1 MYAGI
6 VTIEIEQL
14 LVQSLQLLG
23 LGMGAV
29 FVILLLLIAI
39 ISLVSKI
46 VPEEVTTSPGIVVP
60 KVDNSHI
67 AAISAAIHQH
77 RKNR

>member
-1 MYAGI
+1 MDIDA
-6 VTIEIEQL
+6 L

-29 FVILLLLIAI
+29 FVILIALIAI
-39 ISLVSKI
+39 ITIVSRL
-46 VPEEVTTSPGIVVP
+46 VPEEVAPPVVSKAPGIDPAHV
-60 KVDNSHI
+60 

-77 RKNR
+77 RSKHR

>member
-1 MYAGI
+1 MD
-6 VTIEIEQL
+6 IEQL
-14 LVQSLQLLG
+14 LLQSLQLLG

-29 FVILLLLIAI
+29 FIILILLIAI
-39 ISLVSKI
+39 ISIVSKI
-46 VPEEVTTSPGIVVP
+46 VPEEVTAAPGIVRPV
-60 KVDNSHI
+60 VDNAHI

>member
-1 MYAGI
+1 MYAGR
-6 VTIEIEQL
+6 VTMEIEQL
-14 LVQSLQLLG
+14 LMQSLQLLG

-29 FVILLLLIAI
+29 FTILLLLIAI

-46 VPEEVTTSPGIVVP
+46 VPEEVTTPSGIVTHT
-60 KVDNSHI
+60 VDNDHI

>member
-1 MYAGI
+1 M
-6 VTIEIEQL
+6 EIEQL
-14 LVQSLQLLG
+14 LLQSLQLLG

-29 FVILLLLIAI
+29 FMILILLIAI
-39 ISLVSKI
+39 ISIVSKI
-46 VPEEVTTSPGIVVP
+46 VPEEVTTSPGIVSP
-60 KVDNSHI
+60 IVDNGHI

>member
-1 MYAGI
+1 M
-6 VTIEIEQL
+6 EIEQL

-39 ISLVSKI
+39 ITVVSKV
-46 VPEEVTTSPGIVVP
+46 VPEEVTTHPEIVIP

-77 RKNR
+77 RKKR

>member
-1 MYAGI
+1 LYAGR
-6 VTIEIEQL
+6 VTMEIEQL
-14 LVQSLQLLG
+14 LMQSLQLLG

-29 FVILLLLIAI
+29 FTILLLLIVI

-46 VPEEVTTSPGIVVP
+46 VPEEVTTPAGIVTRT
-60 KVDNSHI
+60 VDNDHI

>member
-1 MYAGI
+1 M
-6 VTIEIEQL
+6 EIEQL
-14 LVQSLQLLG
+14 LMQSLQLLG

-29 FVILLLLIAI
+29 FTILLLLIAI

-46 VPEEVTTSPGIVVP
+46 VPEEVTASPGIVVH
-60 KVDNSHI
+60 KVDNGHI

-77 RKNR
+77 RKSR